1 MPETI
6 SYSVDR
12 RVATIRFMRPEE
24 LNSITDDVLADLEAA
39 LIRANEDPELRALV
53 LTGSGRAFSV
63 GLDLE
68 LLERGFADLEYWS
81 GVLHKLNDCYLR
93 MEALPFPVIS
103 QVNGLARAGGYE
115 FTLAS
120 DLVIMAEE
128 ARIGDVH
135 APFGVPPGGGASFRL
150 ARRCGEMRAKELILT
165 GRWLDGKQAQEYGL
179 VLRSVPLVDLPGAV
193 EELLAQLRNKPR
205 GSIAV
210 AKAMMEA
217 NRHLSGRAAVESELG
232 RFVQWAKSEP
242 LAAEGMR
249 AFVEKRDPVWVTE
262 AGGPATTG

>member
-1 MPETI
+1 MPETLD
-6 SYSVDR
+6 YTVDR
-12 RVATIRFMRPEE
+12 RVATIRFTRPDA
-24 LNSITDDVLADLEAA
+24 LNSITDDVLAELETA
-39 LIRANEDPELRALV
+39 LKQAHEDPELRALV

-150 ARRCGEMRAKELILT
+150 VRRCGEMRAKELILT

-179 VLRSVPLVDLPGAV
+179 ALRAVPLAQLPDAV
-193 EELLAQLRNKPR
+193 EEVLAQLRNKPR
-205 GSIAV
+205 GSISV

-232 RFVQWAKSEP
+232 RFVEWAKGDP
-242 LAAEGMR
+242 LASEGMR

-262 AGGPATTG
+262 ADVTRR